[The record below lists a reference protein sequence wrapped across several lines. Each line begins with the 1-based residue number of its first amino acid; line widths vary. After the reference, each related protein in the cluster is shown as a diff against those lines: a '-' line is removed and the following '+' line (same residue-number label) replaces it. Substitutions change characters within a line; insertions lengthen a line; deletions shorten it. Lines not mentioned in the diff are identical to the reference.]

1 MNGNQGLSLHMPSGA
16 RNAGEAAG
24 QDIGKSWAGAAHEA
38 EEGRER
44 CRAGGRDPEEKE
56 DLGQVEQ

>member
-1 MNGNQGLSLHMPSGA
+1 MPSGA

-44 CRAGGRDPEEKE
+44 CRAEGRDPEEKE